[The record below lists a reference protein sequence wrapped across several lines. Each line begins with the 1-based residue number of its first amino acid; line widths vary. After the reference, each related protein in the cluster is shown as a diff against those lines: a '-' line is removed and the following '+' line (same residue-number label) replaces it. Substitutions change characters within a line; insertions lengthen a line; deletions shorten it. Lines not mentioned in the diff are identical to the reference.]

1 MEKYIG
7 IVHGYGHG
15 RVHGRVHDGMC
26 KLTRPSMQCMSAS
39 LGGCPASMLRVASQW
54 ATPADPGISSQI
66 VICLLFACDYL
77 RYIVLQVCITQRA
90 GEYKINCI
98 SLLIFSI

>member
-1 MEKYIG
+1 MYSCELQK
-7 IVHGYGHG
+7 
-15 RVHGRVHDGMC
+15 C
-26 KLTRPSMQCMSAS
+26 
-39 LGGCPASMLRVASQW
+39 QW

-98 SLLIFSI
+98 SLLIFPILLCTSQQITLLYVYLAC

>member
-1 MEKYIG
+1 
-7 IVHGYGHG
+7 
-15 RVHGRVHDGMC
+15 
-26 KLTRPSMQCMSAS
+26 
-39 LGGCPASMLRVASQW
+39 MLRVASQW

-90 GEYKINCI
+90 GEYRINCI
-98 SLLIFSI
+98 SLLILSIPPPPHCGAGNRDNFFGDFLNITTYLFVLEGPDLMISYHAHMLR